1 MFDNDYEEINKDFSS
16 LSPVHEM
23 ITNTSNEKG
32 YIYAIF
38 DDKQNLL
45 YVGQTQSIEQ
55 RFKAHQKSI
64 PGAHVCRYIEVNKED
79 MNEIEFRFI
88 SKFLPPFNKL
98 LSQTK
103 SYLTLDQ
110 AQSWD
115 SRFYSLRVRVLR
127 IIKEKKI
134 KDLNGYYHID
144 DINIIVSILDEVEL

>member
-16 LSPVHEM
+16 LSHVHEM
-23 ITNTSNEKG
+23 ITDTNNEKG

-45 YVGQTQSIEQ
+45 YVGQSQSIEQ
-55 RFKAHQKSI
+55 RFKVHQKAI
-64 PGAHVCRYIEVNKED
+64 PGAHTCRYIEVNKDD

-88 SKFLPPFNKL
+88 SKFLPPYNKV

-115 SRFYSLRVRVLR
+115 PRFYSLRVRALR
-127 IIKEKKI
+127 IIKQKKI
-134 KDLNGYYHID
+134 KDLNGYYHFEDID
-144 DINIIVSILDEVEL
+144 LIASLLDEVI